1 MITQS
6 TLFKLLFNVEDYQFV
21 NTKLWNFTFEKILM
35 NYLQLFYFI
44 AWLE

>member
-6 TLFKLLFNVEDYQFV
+6 TLFKLLFNVED
-21 NTKLWNFTFEKILM
+21 TKLWNFTFEKILM